1 MDVLAMNKTDN
12 PLKAAQPRWGPERRL
27 EFIDFRLL
35 WDRTVNRAEL
45 VEFFGISPQQ
55 ASSDLATYQR
65 LAPKNLEYDKSRKTY
80 IATQEFKPLIVR
92 EDAQTFLAQITGLR
106 DGSVTASNVY
116 IGWRPP
122 NDIVQL
128 PTRPVPSTTLARLLW
143 AIRRG
148 EDLRVGYQSMRRPAP
163 TKRWIAPHAL
173 GFDGQRWHIRAWC
186 FENNDFRD
194 FVISRIQGVDEARA
208 TSISP
213 ADDEWW
219 HSHVDL
225 VIRPRY
231 GLTPGQCAAIEVD
244 YGMTKGQLVWRCRK
258 ALAFYVI
265 RQLRLD
271 WGAELPLLVQPL
283 ELANAAEL
291 ATIIGAARKAPDVS
305 PDSSRSER
313 STQ

>member
-1 MDVLAMNKTDN
+1 MSKPDLS
-12 PLKAAQPRWGPERRL
+12 LKEAQPRWGAERRL

-35 WDRTVNRAEL
+35 WDRTVNRTEL
-45 VEFFGISPQQ
+45 VEFFGISTQQ

-80 IATQEFKPLIVR
+80 IATQEFKPMIVR
-92 EDAQTFLAQITGLR
+92 DDAQTFLAQITGLR
-106 DGSVTASNVY
+106 DGTVAPSNVY

-122 NDIVQL
+122 CDMVRL
-128 PTRPVPSTTLARLLW
+128 PARPVQTTTLARLLW
-143 AIRRG
+143 AVRRG
-148 EDLRVGYQSMRRPAP
+148 EELKVGYQSMRRPAP

-194 FVISRIQGVDEARA
+194 FVISRIQGVDEARQ
-208 TSISP
+208 TTIS
-213 ADDEWW
+213 AENDEWW
-219 HSHVDL
+219 HSHIDL
-225 VIRPRY
+225 IVKPRD
-231 GLTPGQCAAIEVD
+231 GLTPGQRAAIEVD
-244 YGMTKGQLVWRCRK
+244 YGMTKGQLIWRCRK

-271 WGAELPLLVQPL
+271 WGGELPLLVQPL
-283 ELANAAEL
+283 ELANAEEL
-291 ATIIGAARKAPDVS
+291 APIIKSAAKAPDVN
-305 PDSSRSER
+305 PNFLCSER

>member
-1 MDVLAMNKTDN
+1 MKTSDIS
-12 PLKAAQPRWGPERRL
+12 LKGAQPRWGAERRL

-35 WDRTVNRAEL
+35 WDRTVNRTEL

-55 ASSDLATYQR
+55 ASSDLAAYQH
-65 LAPKNLEYDKSRKTY
+65 LAPKNIEYDKSRKTY
-80 IATQEFKPLIVR
+80 IATHEFKPVKAR
-92 EDAQTFLAQITGLR
+92 DDAQTFLAQIAGLK
-106 DGSVTASNVY
+106 DGTVAPTNIY

-122 NDIVQL
+122 HDTVKL
-128 PTRPVPSTTLARLLW
+128 PSRPVETTTLTRLLW

-148 EDLRVGYQSMRRPAP
+148 EDLKVGYQSMRRPAP

-194 FVISRIQGVDEARA
+194 FVISRIQDVDEARPTNIA
-208 TSISP
+208 P

-219 HSHVDL
+219 QSYVD
-225 VIRPRY
+225 VVVRPRK
-231 GLTPGQCAAIEVD
+231 GLTPGQRAAIEVD
-244 YGMTKGQLVWRCRK
+244 YGMAKGQLVWRSRK

-271 WGAELPLLVQPL
+271 WEGELPLLVQPL

-291 ATIIGAARKAPDVS
+291 APIIKAARKS
-305 PDSSRSER
+305 PDTKSDLSRSER
-313 STQ
+313 NTQ

>member
-1 MDVLAMNKTDN
+1 MKMPDIS
-12 PLKAAQPRWGPERRL
+12 LKEAQPRWGAERRL

-35 WDRTVNRAEL
+35 WDRTVNRTEL
-45 VEFFGISPQQ
+45 VEFFSISPQQ

-65 LAPKNLEYDKSRKTY
+65 LAPKNIAYDKSRKTY
-80 IATQEFKPLIVR
+80 IATHEFKPVIAR
-92 EDAQTFLAQITGLR
+92 DDAQTFLAQITGLK
-106 DGSVTASNVY
+106 DGTVAPANIY
-116 IGWRPP
+116 LGWRPP
-122 NDIVQL
+122 YDTVKL
-128 PTRPVPSTTLARLLW
+128 PARPVETATLTRLLW

-148 EDLRVGYQSMRRPAP
+148 EDLKVGYQSMRRPAP

-194 FVISRIQGVDEARA
+194 FVISRIQGVDEARPTNIA
-208 TSISP
+208 P

-219 HSHVDL
+219 QSHVDL
-225 VIRPRY
+225 VVRPRK
-231 GLTPGQCAAIEVD
+231 GLTPGQRAAIEID
-244 YGMTKGQLVWRCRK
+244 YGMTKGQLIWRCRK

-271 WGAELPLLVQPL
+271 WGGELPLLVQPL
-283 ELANAAEL
+283 ELANAEEL
-291 ATIIGAARKAPDVS
+291 APIIKAAAKAPDINLNL
-305 PDSSRSER
+305 SRSER